1 MAKANS
7 RDKNQSKQTKFI
19 GGLIAAVV
27 VAICAGLF
35 IANQGPSLA
44 DPDTFSDGIPV
55 YGKLSLNDAR
65 MACERY
71 TRNSLGKQLKTLS
84 VDTRSSRLDK
94 KKGQYLV
101 YMEAY
106 LYENEK
112 GGGKSD
118 HYYVNCA
125 SDKSKLSLAKYEL
138 IKNENEKTKAKRK
151 EKGSR
156 YGWQ

>member
-1 MAKANS
+1 MAKKSQEA
-7 RDKNQSKQTKFI
+7 QSKQKKVI
-19 GGLIAAVV
+19 GGLIGVVAVV
-27 VAICAGLF
+27 TAVGMF
-35 IANQGPSLA
+35 VANQGPALA

-65 MACERY
+65 IACERY
-71 TRNSLGKQLKTLS
+71 TRKSLGKQLKTLS
-84 VDTRSSRLDK
+84 VDTRSSRLDN
-94 KKGQYLV
+94 KKGQYMV

-106 LYENEK
+106 LYENEM

>member
-1 MAKANS
+1 MAKAS
-7 RDKNQSKQTKFI
+7 HNQSKQKKVI
-19 GGLIAAVV
+19 GIIVGVV
-27 VAICAGLF
+27 LVAIAVGAF
-35 IANQGPSLA
+35 VANQGPALA

-55 YGKLSLNDAR
+55 YGKLTLNDAR
-65 MACERY
+65 IACERY
-71 TRNSLGKQLKTLS
+71 TRVSLGKQLKTLS

-106 LYENEK
+106 LYENEE
-112 GGGKSD
+112 GGGASD

-125 SDKSKLSLAKYEL
+125 SDRSKLNLAKYEL
-138 IKNENEKTKAKRK
+138 IKNENEKVKAQRK